1 MNPGCAKSLPGKP
14 VGAQIM
20 YCILGR
26 QALEWEI
33 YGMDANL
40 RENTTIYIKVL
51 RIGYADAGRGNLPR
65 LLCPLQNAGSPN
77 LDKPE

>member
-20 YCILGR
+20 CCILGR

-51 RIGYADAGRGNLPR
+51 H
-65 LLCPLQNAGSPN
+65 
-77 LDKPE
+77 